1 MNYRGF
7 FNTGLL
13 PDSGHLPGPRG
24 ENPGS
29 PTSKRNLSSKYS
41 YDARSSV
48 RSRNSSSNNSGKNKF
63 KIFRNCLRRVLEF
76 TFTQVGVGGVVIC
89 YTIIGAL
96 AFQAIELSAPEDPP
110 LKKVEIHRLKTVQ
123 NLWNLTKYFNVLN
136 QGRWNGEVDIVLKEY
151 QNLMVNFIKSGYD
164 QKTLE
169 ERWTFP
175 AALMFTLSV
184 ITMIGYGNLVP
195 KTQWGKIGT
204 MVYACIGIP
213 VYILYLMSM
222 GKVFASVL
230 KWVYTKM
237 YRWNVRRKWRH
248 LEKFETIQDEE
259 QYFDELEQQ
268 VIVPSTTCLWV
279 MMLYL
284 LIGTVTFAEWEGW
297 NYLDSVYFC
306 VTSLAKIGFG
316 DFIPGTSNTLFA
328 TESNS
333 ISHDEILRNEQIKLV
348 INFVYLL
355 VGMGI
360 VAMCYYLLKEEVSVK
375 TKIIKTRIQKRVTK
389 VKSRIISCLQ

>member
-1 MNYRGF
+1 MLKHELRYELSGIFQHRTPTRLRGISQDHVERTLDPQPQKETYPQ
-7 FNTGLL
+7 NIHMML
-13 PDSGHLPGPRG
+13 
-24 ENPGS
+24 
-29 PTSKRNLSSKYS
+29 
-41 YDARSSV
+41 A
-48 RSRNSSSNNSGKNKF
+48 
-63 KIFRNCLRRVLEF
+63 VLFDLE
-76 TFTQVGVGGVVIC
+76 I
-89 YTIIGAL
+89 
-96 AFQAIELSAPEDPP
+96 QAIELSAPEDPP

-195 KTQWGKIGT
+195 KTHGSTQR
-204 MVYACIGIP
+204 CIDGMF
-213 VYILYLMSM
+213 VVNGDILKNLKRFKMKNSILMS
-222 GKVFASVL
+222 
-230 KWVYTKM
+230 
-237 YRWNVRRKWRH
+237 
-248 LEKFETIQDEE
+248 
-259 QYFDELEQQ
+259 LEQQ

-333 ISHDEILRNEQIKLV
+333 ISHDEILRNEQIKT
-348 INFVYLL
+348 
-355 VGMGI
+355 GH
-360 VAMCYYLLKEEVSVK
+360 
-375 TKIIKTRIQKRVTK
+375 
-389 VKSRIISCLQ
+389 